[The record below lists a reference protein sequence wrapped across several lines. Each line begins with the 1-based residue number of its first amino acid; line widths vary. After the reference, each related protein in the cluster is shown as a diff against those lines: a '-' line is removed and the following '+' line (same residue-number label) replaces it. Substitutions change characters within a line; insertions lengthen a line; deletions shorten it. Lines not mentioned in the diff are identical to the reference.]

1 MVAAAPYGDRRPLST
16 AVTTIPAEEE
26 TTLDLAKARGVL
38 QREKDGADRMTRV
51 LYRIQQAYGYLPWT
65 AAELVAIEFG
75 KTMTDVY
82 TVASLLAIPRGGRRF
97 TGNLAIAGDWP
108 PQSPPPAHDGLHED
122 EVHHVVEP
130 AYAR

>member
-1 MVAAAPYGDRRPLST
+1 
-16 AVTTIPAEEE
+16 
-26 TTLDLAKARGVL
+26 
-38 QREKDGADRMTRV
+38 MTRV
-51 LYRIQQAYGYLPWT
+51 LYKAHAAYGYLPWT

-82 TVASLLAIPRGGRRF
+82 TTASLLSNFRGAPEGEGTAVPRGGRRF

-108 PQSPPPAHDGLHED
+108 PESPPPTHDELLED